1 MNEMP
6 IVGVPTVT
14 GDSAPVRDVAAIKAE
29 IESEIAANRIL
40 VYGKGTMEQP
50 MCGFTV
56 ETKEFFAKYGHP
68 FAIVDVLRDM
78 DKRQVLS
85 DMTNW
90 RTLPK
95 VFIDG
100 QFYGDTDI
108 LGPMEEKG
116 ELQEL
121 LKRTFG

>member
-1 MNEMP
+1 MQDMP
-6 IVGVPTVT
+6 IVGIPTES
-14 GDSAPVRDVAAIKAE
+14 GAAAPVRDVEAIRAE
-29 IESEIAANRIL
+29 IQAEIAANRIL

-68 FAIVDVLRDM
+68 FVIVDVLRDM
-78 DKRQVLS
+78 DKRQVLTE
-85 DMTNW
+85 MTNW

-116 ELQEL
+116 ELQAL
-121 LKRTFG
+121 LARVFA